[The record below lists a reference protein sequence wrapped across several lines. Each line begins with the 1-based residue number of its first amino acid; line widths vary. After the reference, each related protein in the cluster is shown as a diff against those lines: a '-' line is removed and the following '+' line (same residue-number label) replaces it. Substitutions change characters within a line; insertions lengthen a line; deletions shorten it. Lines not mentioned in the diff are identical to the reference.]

1 MWGRAPS
8 PVRAGCSPA
17 GESRLPSHVRIAL
30 VAALEREV
38 KPLIADWRTR
48 DREHAGRQFRFF
60 EKSDTVLVCGG
71 IGAEPA
77 RRATEAVIVL
87 YAPTIVYSVGFAGAL
102 QPHLTVGDIVT
113 PRRVLDARDGSSTD
127 TGEGDGILVTID
139 SIGDEREKARL
150 KATYGAL
157 AVEMEAAHVARGAE
171 ARGVHFGAVKVISDK
186 VGFAMPPL
194 QRFVNA
200 GGNFDTPG
208 FLGFALVRPW
218 LWPAVLRLARNS
230 RRAARSL
237 SRFLERIE
245 SSVPHIAA
253 SAEAGNGPSLA

>member
-38 KPLIADWRTR
+38 KPLIADWRFR

-60 EKSDTVLVCGG
+60 EKNDAVLVCGG
-71 IGAEPA
+71 IGAEAA

-87 YAPTIVYSVGFAGAL
+87 YAPIVVYSVGFAGAL

-113 PRRVLDARDGSSTD
+113 PRRVLDARDGSSTI
-127 TGEGDGILVTID
+127 TAEGDGILVTID
-139 SIGDEREKARL
+139 SVAGEREKARL
-150 KATYGAL
+150 AATYGAL
-157 AVEMEAAHVARGAE
+157 AVDLEAAPVARGSQ
-171 ARGVHFGAVKVISDK
+171 ARGVHFAAIKVISAEI
-186 VGFAMPPL
+186 GFAMPPL

-200 GGNFDTPG
+200 AGSFDTFG
-208 FLGFALVRPW
+208 LMRFALPRPW
-218 LWPAVLRLARNS
+218 LWPALVHLARNS
-230 RRAARSL
+230 RRAAQSL
-237 SRFLERIE
+237 SRYLEQKIE
-245 SSVPHIAA
+245 KPAQV
-253 SAEAGNGPSLA
+253 EAG